1 MAFASKPFAAGLAL
15 MAALSAPLT
24 ATATAAD
31 DAADIRDVRALFL
44 RQAAGATAKD
54 IGEMDA
60 VIARPAPGQPD
71 TVSFIA
77 RSYRYWGR
85 DEVMAHFRKIFTG
98 TWRFE
103 PDESAIRVTLLGH
116 DVAQIYA
123 PTRVTAGA
131 AGQPATT
138 SQFHMTEL
146 AIRTPDGW
154 RITSFVATPAQ

>member
-1 MAFASKPFAAGLAL
+1 MTAAWKTIAACIAAVAGLSSSTP
-15 MAALSAPLT
+15 AA
-24 ATATAAD
+24 AAD
-31 DAADIRDVRALFL
+31 TSAADIQEVRALFL

-54 IGEMDA
+54 INEMDA
-60 VIARPAPGQPD
+60 VIAKPQPGQPD
-71 TVSFIA
+71 TVSFVA
-77 RSYRYWGR
+77 RSYRYSGR

-103 PDESAIRVTLLGH
+103 PDESAIRVTLMGS

-138 SQFHMTEL
+138 SQFYMSEL
-146 AIRTPDGW
+146 AIRTPEGW
-154 RITSFVATPAQ
+154 RIASFVAVPAQ